1 MWPYIARRVLMMV
14 PLLVGITLISFLV
27 VHLAPGEPTDFMTD
41 MNPKA
46 SREAKERL
54 RALYGLD
61 QPLPV
66 QYWGWVTRL
75 ARLDFG
81 TSFSAD
87 RRPVLEKTL
96 ERMPVTISLNVLSEL
111 FIFSLAIPIGILS
124 AVRRGSLFDRV
135 STVLVFVFFSVPTFW
150 LALLSM
156 ILFGIKLGWLPISG
170 LRSLEFDQFGF
181 WEQVADYARHLVLP
195 VVVGSLGGLA
205 GISRFMRSGML
216 EVVRQD
222 YVRTARAKGLP
233 ERTVIG
239 RHALRNAVLPIIT
252 ILGLSIPGLIAGS
265 VIFET
270 IFAIPGLGQLMW
282 QAVMARDYPMIMGG
296 LVLSSVLTLV
306 GNLLADIG
314 YSLADPRISLQ
325 GQG

>member
-1 MWPYIARRVLMMV
+1 MAAYIARRLLLMV
-14 PLLVGITLISFLV
+14 PLLIGITLISFLV
-27 VHLAPGEPTDFMTD
+27 VHLAPGEPTDMMTD
-41 MNPKA
+41 LNPRA
-46 SREAKERL
+46 SLEAKERL

-61 QPLPV
+61 RPLPV
-66 QYWGWVTRL
+66 QYWQWLGRL

-96 ERMPVTISLNVLSEL
+96 ERMPVTIGLNVASEF
-111 FIFSLAIPIGILS
+111 FIFAIAVPIGIVA

-135 STVLVFVFFSVPTFW
+135 STVLVFLFFSVPTFW
-150 LALLSM
+150 LALLAM

-170 LRSLEFDQFGF
+170 LRSLDFDELSAAGQ
-181 WEQVADYARHLVLP
+181 ALDYARHLVLP
-195 VVVGSLGGLA
+195 VVVGSIGGLA

-233 ERTVIG
+233 ERTVIW
-239 RHALRNAVLPIIT
+239 RHALRNALLPIIT
-252 ILGLSIPGLIAGS
+252 IVGLSVPGLIAGS
-265 VIFET
+265 VIFES

-282 QAVMARDYPMIMGG
+282 QAVMARDYPMIMGS
-296 LVLSSVLTLV
+296 LVISAVLTLL
-306 GNLLADIG
+306 GNLLADVG
-314 YSLADPRISLQ
+314 YVLADPRISFQ
-325 GQG
+325 GRG